1 MALIGGSVSQLP
13 EADMDMSKSVRDL
26 SGMRFRKVNQL
37 IVFVLYVFRIPNGFM
52 IFLTNLSPTGFIF
65 VYREKDRGSLF
76 DPFGGQ
82 TLKQHTASINPQTP
96 HVSPCLAQD
105 FCTDIDDI
113 DLLPRK
119 KHILPHLL
127 A

>member
-1 MALIGGSVSQLP
+1 
-13 EADMDMSKSVRDL
+13 
-26 SGMRFRKVNQL
+26 
-37 IVFVLYVFRIPNGFM
+37 M
-52 IFLTNLSPTGFIF
+52 IFLTNLNPTGFIF

-96 HVSPCLAQD
+96 ITRFSMFGSRFLQPI
-105 FCTDIDDI
+105 TK
-113 DLLPRK
+113 K